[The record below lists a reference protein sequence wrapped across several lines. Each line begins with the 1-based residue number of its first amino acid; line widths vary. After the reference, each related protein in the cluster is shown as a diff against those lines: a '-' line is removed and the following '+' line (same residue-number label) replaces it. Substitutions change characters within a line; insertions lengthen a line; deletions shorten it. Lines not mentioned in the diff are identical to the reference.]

1 MKISKQILKLLVKN
15 YHSEWDFGHPNII
28 SDAGSDEHQYEY
40 GKLQLRTKI
49 VSGIGIDLYAKNVLE
64 IGCGHG
70 GICVYAAMVGARS
83 VVGIDLSDSALM
95 SAELLKTKIE
105 EETNFELP
113 LQFKKME
120 AEKLHFDENEL
131 DVIIADNV
139 LEHVSCI
146 SEVLNECNR
155 VLVKGGKIIV
165 PNFPSYLSKFGPHV
179 KYGIKIPWVHIF
191 FSQKTIV
198 QQMHELAKTDPL
210 MYEFYPGLKNNAVT
224 FKEVRQ
230 YNDLNYISN
239 RKFKKAAIL
248 SGFRI
253 ENFIVT
259 RPKWAWLLM
268 KLVPFLQRT
277 SLDDI
282 LSIGTSAILV
292 KK

>member
-15 YHSEWDFGHPNII
+15 YHSEWNSGHPNVIAN
-28 SDAGSDEHQYEY
+28 AGSEEHQYEY
-40 GKLQLRTKI
+40 GMVQLKHKI
-49 VSGIGIDLYAKNVLE
+49 VSGIGIDVYLKNVLE

-70 GICVYAAMVGARS
+70 GICVYAAMVGSAKTI
-83 VVGIDLSDSALM
+83 GIDLSDSAL
-95 SAELLKTKIE
+95 AAAVKLKSFVEK
-105 EETNFELP
+105 ETRLNLP
-113 LQFKKME
+113 LEFKKMK
-120 AEKLHFDENEL
+120 AEELEFPNETL

-139 LEHVSCI
+139 FEHVNNI
-146 SEVLNECNR
+146 HEVMKECAR
-155 VLVKGGKIIV
+155 VLKPSGKVVI
-165 PNFPSYLSKFGPHV
+165 PNFPSFKSKFGPHV
-179 KYGIKIPWVHIF
+179 KYGIKLPWVHIF
-191 FSQKTIV
+191 FKEKTIV